1 MTTPN
6 ANSNGHG
13 DGGSTV
19 AGLAREVEQLQRR
32 IAGLAHLPG
41 RVDRL
46 AGTVTELA
54 DTLAGGA
61 PARPSQ
67 VAPSWL
73 DIEAADAAAATGV
86 LTRLAG
92 WISGVYLRYSDARHL
107 PECWLWHPDVVEEL
121 LWLHAAWISAYD
133 PEAPPTAVGDWH
145 DRQRPGVVARVKDY
159 AGMCSLD
166 EHREGG
172 HAHRGAPAAPMSDA
186 VPAIAAWWATRR
198 DQPAPPPTNE
208 QIAAVREAWKAGPRR

>member
-6 ANSNGHG
+6 ATPNGSQH
-13 DGGSTV
+13 GGSTV

-32 IAGLAHLPG
+32 LAGLAHLPG

-54 DTLAGGA
+54 DTVAGGK
-61 PARPSQ
+61 PSGPSQ

-73 DIEAADAAAATGV
+73 DIEAVDMVAATDI

-121 LWLHAAWISAYD
+121 LWLHAAWIAAYE

-145 DRQRPGVVARVKDY
+145 DRQRPGVVARVRQC

-166 EHREGG
+166 
-172 HAHRGAPAAPMSDA
+172 AHRDGGEAHVGAPAAPTPDA
-186 VPAIAAWWATRR
+186 VPAIAEWWTTSR
-198 DQPAPPPTNE
+198 DQPAPAPTDE
-208 QIAAVREAWKAGPRR
+208 QITATREAWKAGTRR